1 MPVAHNQDIPKELGL
16 RHRAAL
22 GMSQNSDAIVVIV
35 SEETGGISV
44 AINGKFQLL
53 LSAEKLESIL
63 TEELRNE
70 K

>member
-1 MPVAHNQDIPKELGL
+1 
-16 RHRAAL
+16 
-22 GMSQNSDAIVVIV
+22 MSQNSDAIVVIV